1 MLKDC
6 PLNYEV
12 LQTVILETEAI
23 LNNRPLTHY
32 YQEELEDYPTPNH
45 ILFGRLKLSNSD
57 HRSNETIPSKK
68 LHNIKNYFG
77 MGGERNIQYLR

>member
-1 MLKDC
+1 MLKGC

-12 LQTVILETEAI
+12 LQTVILET
-23 LNNRPLTHY
+23 HY
-32 YQEELEDYPTPNH
+32 YQEELEDCLKPNH
-45 ILFGRLKLSNSD
+45 MLFGRLKLFDSDQGSNG
-57 HRSNETIPSKK
+57 TLPSKK